1 MLLYKKGDPHHLT
14 NHRPIAFANTIYKLF
29 TNTLTSI
36 LSAYGGK
43 HQILHEG
50 FRAMRCTSRQLQTL
64 ISTLEDVKLTNQ
76 DIYILY
82 IDFKNAFGLIDHARL
97 LGIMKDLGYPQAFK
111 TQLNNTNINF
121 WNKGCKD
128 HD

>member
-1 MLLYKKGDPHHLT
+1 
-14 NHRPIAFANTIYKLF
+14 
-29 TNTLTSI
+29 
-36 LSAYGGK
+36 
-43 HQILHEG
+43 
-50 FRAMRCTSRQLQTL
+50 MRCTSRQLQTL

-82 IDFKNAFGLIDHARL
+82 INFKNAFGLIDHVRL

-111 TQLNNTNINF
+111 IQLNNTNINF